1 MTNEFNKDEALVR
14 DFVVESEELLQGM
27 DQDMVALESAP
38 RDAELL
44 NRIFRAL
51 HTIKGTSGFLGFD
64 PIVRV
69 SHRAE
74 DVLNALRRGEIEVSR
89 ALTDALLAARDQLGV
104 MLQDVR
110 GGGLKEYILDGILN
124 DLEAVQ
130 KPGDVPLR
138 LGEMLVSQKVIE
150 PGVLEKALDEQAK
163 STQPRNLGEIL
174 LKEGTVT
181 AADIGH
187 AVARQKQIAA
197 SAQANAQ
204 TLRVDVRK
212 LDELNNLI
220 GELVVERNRLT
231 QLCRDC
237 AAGQLAGEA
246 LHSALVQSTSHL
258 SFIAEEL
265 QVAGRKTRA
274 VPIDAVFSKFPR
286 FVRDVARSLQK
297 EVELILSGQETEL
310 DKTMVE
316 LISDPLVHLVRNAL
330 DHGVEKPAV
339 REQLRKPRH
348 GTIHLSATQDGDQ
361 IAISIADDGA
371 GIDLDR
377 VGRKAL
383 EKGLLTPERLRTIS
397 EREILDFI
405 FLPGFSTAEK
415 TSALSGR
422 GVGMDVVRSNLQ
434 KMNGTISL
442 LSKAGQG
449 TTVLLKLPLTLA
461 ILPLLLVR
469 VADEIYGVPLRSVIE
484 TVRVEPGQIHKV
496 EGDEVL
502 VVRAQTLPLLR
513 LGKVFS
519 VKQSQVVESANRAVI
534 LGVAQQKIA
543 LLVNELIGQESTVM
557 KPLSS
562 YLQDCRGL
570 AGATVSGEGQVQLVL
585 DPAGLLAATL
595 PKPLAAGMPQ

>member
-1 MTNEFNKDEALVR
+1 MTNEFNKDEVLVR

-89 ALTDALLAARDQLGV
+89 ALTDALLAARDQLGL

-204 TLRVDVRK
+204 TLRVDVGK

-265 QVAGRKTRA
+265 QVAGRKTRQQ
-274 VPIDAVFSKFPR
+274 VSSFR
-286 FVRDVARSLQK
+286 ARR
-297 EVELILSGQETEL
+297 G
-310 DKTMVE
+310 
-316 LISDPLVHLVRNAL
+316 P
-330 DHGVEKPAV
+330 
-339 REQLRKPRH
+339 QLAK
-348 GTIHLSATQDGDQ
+348 
-361 IAISIADDGA
+361 
-371 GIDLDR
+371 
-377 VGRKAL
+377 
-383 EKGLLTPERLRTIS
+383 
-397 EREILDFI
+397 
-405 FLPGFSTAEK
+405 
-415 TSALSGR
+415 R
-422 GVGMDVVRSNLQ
+422 G
-434 KMNGTISL
+434 
-442 LSKAGQG
+442 
-449 TTVLLKLPLTLA
+449 
-461 ILPLLLVR
+461 
-469 VADEIYGVPLRSVIE
+469 
-484 TVRVEPGQIHKV
+484 
-496 EGDEVL
+496 
-502 VVRAQTLPLLR
+502 
-513 LGKVFS
+513 
-519 VKQSQVVESANRAVI
+519 
-534 LGVAQQKIA
+534 
-543 LLVNELIGQESTVM
+543 
-557 KPLSS
+557 
-562 YLQDCRGL
+562 
-570 AGATVSGEGQVQLVL
+570 
-585 DPAGLLAATL
+585 
-595 PKPLAAGMPQ
+595 